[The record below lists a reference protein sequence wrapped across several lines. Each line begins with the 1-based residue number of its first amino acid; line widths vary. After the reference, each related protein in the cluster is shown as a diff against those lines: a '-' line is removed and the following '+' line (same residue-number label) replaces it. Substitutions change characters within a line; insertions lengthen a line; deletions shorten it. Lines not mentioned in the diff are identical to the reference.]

1 MSADVKDDNKI
12 KSDSDTENRE
22 MEIKTTEICH
32 LPFQKEE
39 IENDEA
45 KKIKM
50 QNMTIEVDVTTISI
64 NVPIKVKEELTNS
77 RGTTDGTNSEGIR
90 IFIHHIWPVVDYK
103 ENTAEE
109 VATKNK
115 PLSSILTDQ
124 PIISPSN
131 GRRGL
136 SSNKVVEIIDKQL
149 SDPREEVYSPEDIR
163 IIKPIGSGSFGTV
176 YLW

>member
-1 MSADVKDDNKI
+1 LGSNEKSKSRDFQVPKTKRYILTNQLYSQDCSNNFISKEYHQKGPEKSKRVFDYSKMSADVKDDNKI

-77 RGTTDGTNSEGIR
+77 RGTTDGTNSEDIR
-90 IFIHHIWPVVDYK
+90 IFIHHI
-103 ENTAEE
+103 
-109 VATKNK
+109 
-115 PLSSILTDQ
+115 
-124 PIISPSN
+124 
-131 GRRGL
+131 
-136 SSNKVVEIIDKQL
+136 
-149 SDPREEVYSPEDIR
+149 
-163 IIKPIGSGSFGTV
+163 
-176 YLW
+176 